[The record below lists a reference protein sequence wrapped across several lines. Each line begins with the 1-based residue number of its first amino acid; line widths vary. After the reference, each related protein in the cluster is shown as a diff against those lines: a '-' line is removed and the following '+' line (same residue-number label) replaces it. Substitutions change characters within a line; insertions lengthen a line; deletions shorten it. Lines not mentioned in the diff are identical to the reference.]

1 MYDIDKVLDG
11 LDLDPTIHK
20 VNLIS
25 IIQDED
31 IRKKI
36 IDLLKKEYHVH
47 QDLEEYE
54 IPLKQVI
61 RKLYFV
67 ICNQLKFDSLKWSI
81 SKELEDAWLLDNEN
95 EYKISTKEHLK
106 LFGKNKHCNYNL
118 LSSFFVQEWYTVHD
132 IAQWITQKYNTDTK
146 NLYFQSKKQLEYF
159 LMKQRRLQILNER
172 RKNYFLY
179 LDQNQM
185 MTMMM
190 RMNYQRNR
198 KTEIRDQDETFFSE
212 WDIGKLIVP
221 RIWR

>member
-67 ICNQLKFDSLKWSI
+67 ICNQLKFDSLK
-81 SKELEDAWLLDNEN
+81 
-95 EYKISTKEHLK
+95 
-106 LFGKNKHCNYNL
+106 
-118 LSSFFVQEWYTVHD
+118 
-132 IAQWITQKYNTDTK
+132 
-146 NLYFQSKKQLEYF
+146 
-159 LMKQRRLQILNER
+159 
-172 RKNYFLY
+172 
-179 LDQNQM
+179 
-185 MTMMM
+185 
-190 RMNYQRNR
+190 
-198 KTEIRDQDETFFSE
+198 
-212 WDIGKLIVP
+212 
-221 RIWR
+221 